1 MPPRL
6 NAFPLLSFSTL
17 KPRIPNIAPLAR
29 LPCRP
34 ASQYP
39 FNGGRRPQY
48 NRFDRARQIRYLW
61 QTSPLFRSSVLIIS
75 GVSGVFYVY
84 NLETV
89 SVSGR
94 RRFNCISEEWEKR
107 QSRGA
112 FRQVMRQY
120 RDQILPPYHPESRLV
135 EQVVKR
141 LLPASGLGSEGWEV
155 KVIEDPRQK
164 NAFVM
169 PGGKV
174 FVFSGILPICKDEE
188 GLAAV
193 LGHEISHN
201 LAHHSAEKMSRFFFL
216 IAAVHIA
223 GLFFGID
230 SQVTSYFL
238 DFVVER
244 PGSRQMESEA
254 DQLGLL
260 MMAKSC
266 YDPQKAVEF
275 WQRMAKAEEY
285 ATPQWASTHP
295 SSKNR
300 IRAIQNWLPAAEQIR
315 QKSGCKTTG
324 GLMKDFNRTF
334 RVDPP
339 GTRRGPAIA
348 QHPVAPAR
356 SDDDDGYFF

>member
-6 NAFPLLSFSTL
+6 NPFPLLSFRTI
-17 KPRIPNIAPLAR
+17 KPRIPNIAPLSR
-29 LPCRP
+29 LPSRP

-61 QTSPLFRSSVLIIS
+61 QTSPLFRSSVLILS
-75 GVSGVFYVY
+75 GGSGVFYVY

-89 SVSGR
+89 PISGR
-94 RRFNCISEEWEKR
+94 RRFNCISEDWEKQ
-107 QSRGA
+107 QSQGA
-112 FRQVMRQY
+112 FRQVMREY
-120 RDQILPPYHPESRLV
+120 RNQILPPNHPDSRLV
-135 EQVVKR
+135 ERVMGR
-141 LLPASGLGSEGWEV
+141 LIPASGLGSEGWEV
-155 KVIEDPRQK
+155 RVIGDLRQK
-164 NAFVM
+164 NAFVL

-201 LAHHSAEKMSRFFFL
+201 VAHHSAEKMSRFFFL
-216 IAAVHIA
+216 IAAVQIA

-230 SQVTSYFL
+230 SQLTSFFL

-244 PGSRQMESEA
+244 PGSRQMEREA

-260 MMAKSC
+260 LMAKSC

-275 WQRMAKAEEY
+275 WQRMVKAEEY
-285 ATPQWASTHP
+285 APPQWASTHP
-295 SSKNR
+295 SSQNR
-300 IRAIQNWLPAAEQIR
+300 IRAIQNWVPAAEQVR
-315 QKSGCKTTG
+315 QTSGCETIG
-324 GLMKDFNRTF
+324 GFMEDFNRTF
-334 RVDPP
+334 RLDPP

-348 QHPVAPAR
+348 QQPVAPAR
-356 SDDDDGYFF
+356 SDDHDDDFF